1 VRGSPVAAS
10 ASAPERYFE
19 QLNEDFEAA
28 AAVELHEGD
37 LLVGERRVRLR
48 LATDTDAEVLY
59 PALSHLA
66 VKTEG
71 LPDVEFC
78 IWDRPATRQPAARFP
93 WGRDDLTL
101 RGTIRPLCDERVQT
115 KLEELSG
122 ALICWHGERRRL
134 LCWAAAG
141 VDDLPWAERSSP
153 LRSAFGWAL
162 ATRSMPFVHAGCVGR
177 DGAGVLLVGG
187 SGSGKSVTSL
197 ACAAAGLDYAGD
209 DYVFVE
215 TGATPV
221 AHGLYCTGRIHEYD
235 IHRIPGLRDA
245 VIGWV
250 DGPGPKGVVDVRRLG
265 RVRPTMRVRALV
277 IPRVGGSATAI
288 RRVRPAEALR
298 AMAPSSIMQVP
309 QADPHSALAA
319 LGRIART
326 LPAYVLELG
335 GDAVAAARLVAEVC
349 ADG

>member
-1 VRGSPVAAS
+1 MRASPVAAP
-10 ASAPERYFE
+10 APERYFE
-19 QLNEDFEAA
+19 GLNEDFEAA
-28 AAVELHEGD
+28 AAVELHERD
-37 LLVGERRVRLR
+37 LQVGQSRVRLR
-48 LATDTDAEVLY
+48 LATDTAIEVLY

-66 VKTEG
+66 VQTEG

-78 IWDRPATRQPAARFP
+78 VWDSPATGPPAPGFP
-93 WGRDDLTL
+93 WGPDDLTL

-134 LCWAAAG
+134 LCWAASVA
-141 VDDLPWAERSSP
+141 DMPWGERSSP
-153 LRSAFGWAL
+153 LRSGFGWAL
-162 ATRSMPFVHAGCVGR
+162 ASASMPFVHAGCVGR
-177 DGAGVLLVGG
+177 DGAGVLIVGG

-221 AHGLYCTGRIHEYD
+221 AHGLYCTGRVHEYD
-235 IHRIPGLRDA
+235 IHRVPGLSDA

-250 DGPGPKGVVDVRRLG
+250 EGGGPKGVFDVRRLARG
-265 RVRPTMRVRALV
+265 RIRSTMQVGALV
-277 IPRVGGSATAI
+277 IPRPGGSATAI

-319 LGRIART
+319 LADIART

-335 GDAVAAARLVAEVC
+335 GDAAEGARLVAQVC
-349 ADG
+349 DHG